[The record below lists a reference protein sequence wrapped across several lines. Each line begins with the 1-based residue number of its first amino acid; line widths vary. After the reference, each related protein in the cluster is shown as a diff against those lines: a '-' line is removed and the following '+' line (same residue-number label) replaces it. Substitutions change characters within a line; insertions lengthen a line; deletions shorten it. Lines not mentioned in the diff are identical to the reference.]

1 MSTELARIEAEL
13 AALRRDNA
21 ELGGLALATGII
33 LTQLLQTSCKREM
46 NPQAAA
52 GRIMTAA
59 REGVEGF
66 AASTKADPVLRE
78 RALAA
83 VDQYEEQIRSVL
95 AV

>member
-1 MSTELARIEAEL
+1 MADLSKIETELARLKQE
-13 AALRRDNA
+13 NA
-21 ELGGLALATGII
+21 ELSGLALATGII

-46 NPQAAA
+46 NPQGAA
-52 GRIMTAA
+52 GRIMAAA

-66 AASTKADPVLRE
+66 TAATHADPVMKK
-78 RALAA
+78 RALQA

>member
-1 MSTELARIEAEL
+1 MTDITALEQDVARLKRE
-13 AALRRDNA
+13 NA

-52 GRIMTAA
+52 GRIMSAA

-66 AASTKADPVLRE
+66 AVATHADPLLKK
-78 RALAA
+78 RALEA
-83 VDQYEEQIRSVL
+83 VTQYEEQIRSVL
-95 AV
+95 AI

>member
-1 MSTELARIEAEL
+1 MTDITTLEQDIARLKRE
-13 AALRRDNA
+13 NA

-66 AASTKADPVLRE
+66 AVATHADPLLRK
-78 RALAA
+78 RALEA
-83 VDQYEEQIRSVL
+83 VAQYEEQIRSVL
-95 AV
+95 AI